1 MHHPRDFL
9 NMHLVQLFW
18 ITLRHISLGR
28 LAFVLYCTLSLRNWS
43 LVINISLFSLHFSCI
58 NFSDWCVLWLVVKYL
73 SSGLL
78 CTIKKWTLFW
88 RIHHVTQELNICITL
103 NIRKK
108 RVWKDKS
115 GLVST
120 SNFYGLPVIK
130 QFKQRAKRE
139 LLRRKCISGEHRR
152 LDVLVMEVKIFRN
165 ANWKRE
171 MFAQTNW
178 NSSIFYSSLHDFH
191 VTNIR
196 NLKDQLKNLK
206 KMFNQKCLRRTKPTS
221 SQSLESYLKPFN
233 DVWFTLELI
242 LTNGTQTKYQRS
254 WCRSKTKCLMS

>member
-1 MHHPRDFL
+1 MHQFFGLMRLVACCQIFELRSIMYDKEVNPFL
-9 NMHLVQLFW
+9 THSPCYAR
-18 ITLRHISLGR
+18 IE
-28 LAFVLYCTLSLRNWS
+28 Y
-43 LVINISLFSLHFSCI
+43 LHHFEY
-58 NFSDWCVLWLVVKYL
+58 K
-73 SSGLL
+73 
-78 CTIKKWTLFW
+78 
-88 RIHHVTQELNICITL
+88 R
-103 NIRKK
+103 K

-120 SNFYGLPVIK
+120 SNFYGPPVIK

-152 LDVLVMEVKIFRN
+152 LDVLGMEVKIFRN

-178 NSSIFYSSLHDFH
+178 NSSIFYSSHHDFH

-206 KMFNQKCLRRTKPTS
+206 KMFNQKCLRRIKPTS